1 MVLYQLSRPISY
13 LAIHDPSKWK
23 IDWVLPICC
32 SLATLV
38 ILFTIPIRP
47 SIFGTSGILWQ
58 ISGLLQILP
67 GFYIASLAA
76 IATFN
81 KNNMDEY
88 MPELTPT
95 VTIRIGDHACPIKL
109 TRRRMLSLMFGYL
122 TFLSL
127 LLFLT
132 IVLVNMLAPNVK
144 LLLPASF
151 HKIALGIFVAIYG
164 LLFWHMIAVT
174 LFGLYQLSDRM
185 HQPDQ
190 G

>member
-23 IDWVLPICC
+23 IDWILPAALTVFITSC
-32 SLATLV
+32 
-38 ILFTIPIRP
+38 LFLLPIRP
-47 SIFGTSGILWQ
+47 PVFGDTGVLVKL
-58 ISGLLQILP
+58 SGLLQILP

-88 MPELTPT
+88 MPEPTPT
-95 VTIRIGDHACPIKL
+95 VTVRVSGHTLPIRL
-109 TRRRMLSLMFGYL
+109 TRRRMLSLLFGYL

-127 LLFLT
+127 ALFLS
-132 IVLVNMLAPNVK
+132 IIAANFVAPSMKK
-144 LLLPASF
+144 LIPDHLHSV
-151 HKIALGIFVAIYG
+151 ALGVFVIVYG
-164 LLFWHMIAVT
+164 LFFWHMIAVT

-190 G
+190 A

>member
-1 MVLYQLSRPISY
+1 MQV
-13 LAIHDPSKWK
+13 A
-23 IDWVLPICC
+23 
-32 SLATLV
+32 
-38 ILFTIPIRP
+38 
-47 SIFGTSGILWQ
+47 
-58 ISGLLQILP
+58 GLLQILP
-67 GFYIASLAA
+67 GFYVASLAA

-88 MPELTPT
+88 MPEPTPT
-95 VTIRIGDHACPIKL
+95 VTIRVSGHVCPIKL

-122 TFLSL
+122 SFLSL
-127 LLFLT
+127 LLFLA
-132 IVLVNMLAPNVK
+132 IVLANALAPSLKV
-144 LLLPASF
+144 LLPLPL
-151 HKIALGIFVAIYG
+151 HKIALAAFVAIYG